1 MRPLTSVLTGSTCT
15 AKCQPRRKN
24 YGNVRSGKRG
34 SFLPVCLHSLRIRI
48 LVVTD
53 WVNGLGLGRPLC
65 IHDQEYVFPLSFS
78 LLFAHT
84 FISIDVHLPTECD
97 DEYWISPDGQPLFE
111 QPPDKPSKVSA
122 FNCLIRL
129 TQVLALVHRTLVSTC
144 ASVYLRSLTFIY
156 FILYSIRPSLP
167 KTQLKATGRRGS

>member
-1 MRPLTSVLTGSTCT
+1 MEACLLGAFVPRPHSEYGFRSS
-15 AKCQPRRKN
+15 KSDDGRR
-24 YGNVRSGKRG
+24 VRQTIFIIYTRPKFNGI
-34 SFLPVCLHSLRIRI
+34 LHS
-48 LVVTD
+48 
-53 WVNGLGLGRPLC
+53 
-65 IHDQEYVFPLSFS
+65 HDLDFL
-78 LLFAHT
+78 
-84 FISIDVHLPTECD
+84 IECD